1 MNEMPRKAECQSAN
15 LTALQ
20 RDLKAMAA
28 QIKSPDQ
35 PASDRSEER
44 QGLTLVIRGK

>member
-1 MNEMPRKAECQSAN
+1 MNELPRKAECRSAN
-15 LTALQ
+15 LAALQ
-20 RDLKAMAA
+20 RDLEERAA

-35 PASDRSEER
+35 SASDRAENL